1 MYKNETDSGNKDLE
15 SGRKRHTAEVLVSNS
30 VAGHTGAQRGAA
42 GTPVFTGTSVV
53 GGGES
58 VNRGHVM
65 PNNRRSD
72 SRVG

>member
-1 MYKNETDSGNKDLE
+1 MYRNEIDSGNKNLE
-15 SGRKRHTAEVLVSNS
+15 SGRKRHTAELLVSDS
-30 VAGHTGAQRGAA
+30 VPGNTGIQRGAA
-42 GTPVFTGTSVV
+42 GTPVFTGTSMI

-72 SRVG
+72 SWVG